1 MALMDMQGDKIQ
13 RKVVYLTFPPEA
25 SGNPLVCDLA
35 GVYKL
40 RFSILKAQITP
51 RQEGQMT
58 IEISGQ
64 SAAFEEGLEYLK
76 EHGVVVVPAAQR
88 ISRDEASCIHCGVC
102 TALCPTKAL
111 ALDRQTRLVTFD
123 AEACSA
129 CGMCTKVCPVKAMD
143 ILVENGSM

>member
-1 MALMDMQGDKIQ
+1 MDTQGEKTQ
-13 RKVVYLTFPPEA
+13 RRVVYLTFPPEA

-64 SAAFEEGLEYLK
+64 ADAFEEGLGYLK

-88 ISRDEASCIHCGVC
+88 VSRDEASCIHCGVC

-111 ALDRQTRLVTFD
+111 SLDRQTRLVSFD

-129 CGMCTKVCPVKAMD
+129 CGMCTKVCPVRAMD
-143 ILVENGSM
+143 ILVENGTM